1 MPLPTAL
8 PRTLSRRLPWLLM
21 AASLSSAPAW
31 AEAPGRWQSS
41 FEAFEAADRVRT
53 PAPGGVVFVGSS
65 SIRLWDGLER
75 QFDLADKGSIVKRGF
90 GGSLMSDC
98 RAHVARLVLP
108 YKPRLV
114 IVYAGDNDLA
124 EGRSPS
130 QVRDDFAG
138 FVQAV
143 HTALPDTRIAYVSIK
158 PSPLRVAL
166 LPRVREANGLIAA
179 YAQEM
184 AGLHYIDVFTPMLD
198 TAGQPRS
205 DLYGSDSLH
214 LNSTGYALWQR
225 LIAPY
230 LAPASPVRD
239 AVAAAR

>member
-1 MPLPTAL
+1 MH
-8 PRTLSRRLPWLLM
+8 RTLTRFLPALM
-21 AASLSSAPAW
+21 MVASSCLAGPAL
-31 AEAPGRWQSS
+31 ADGGGRWQAS
-41 FEAFEAADRVRT
+41 FEAFEAADRARAPV
-53 PAPGGVVFVGSS
+53 PGGVVFVGSS

-75 QFDLADKGSIVKRGF
+75 QFELADKGSIIKRGF

-124 EGRSPS
+124 EGRTPA

-138 FVQAV
+138 FVKAV
-143 HTALPDTRIAYVSIK
+143 HAAQPDARIAYVSIK
-158 PSPLRVAL
+158 PSPLRVSL
-166 LPRVREANGLIAA
+166 LPRVREANALIAD
-179 YAQEM
+179 YARETT
-184 AGLHYIDVFTPMLD
+184 GLNYIDVFTPMLD
-198 TAGQPRS
+198 ANGQPRT

-214 LNSTGYALWQR
+214 LNAAGYALWQR
-225 LIAPY
+225 VIAPH
-230 LAPASPVRD
+230 LAPASLPHG